1 MPKKTR
7 SSRPFYVST
16 IGLIRRSP
24 LHRSR
29 PDPPC
34 ATFLA
39 RVPSPRRGTFPY
51 TRTRILIVRE
61 LAPRRVHT
69 VALRIAQ
76 HALIFSSAAESS
88 TRWRLRLPQL
98 IVRAGL
104 LTRGGDE
111 PHRRTSRCRR
121 TRGAHPRRRRLVANA
136 ERRRGHR
143 LWFPSKAP
151 GTYKV
156 EEDVETRTLARE
168 FRRAPASRG
177 FGARIPGSRRGRATG
192 FAPADRRAS
201 ARWCAA
207 AVGVDLTA
215 STARAK
221 DAT

>member
-1 MPKKTR
+1 M
-7 SSRPFYVST
+7 
-16 IGLIRRSP
+16 
-24 LHRSR
+24 
-29 PDPPC
+29 
-34 ATFLA
+34 
-39 RVPSPRRGTFPY
+39 
-51 TRTRILIVRE
+51 RILIVRE

-136 ERRRGHR
+136 ERRRGQR
-143 LWFPSKAP
+143 LWFPSKAT